1 MALFAVPRKGSHP
14 GAQSRDFSLFW
25 GRALLHQAPLR
36 YPVSSHSR
44 GGSQLGCW
52 DPALGCVWGG
62 ALLGGG
68 VVPRRPLR
76 AQRAVMDI
84 PKRIQQGRPS
94 SELMVSAA
102 LSLIHHHLGMAT
114 RALPPFLS
122 SRNSHGTLPPTLF
135 LACDD
140 SGLSLHF

>member
-68 VVPRRPLR
+68 VVPPETSPGSEGSDGRSEADPAGPGLPLSSWFPQRFPSFTITWEWPREPCLPSCLPEILMGPSRPL
-76 AQRAVMDI
+76 
-84 PKRIQQGRPS
+84 S
-94 SELMVSAA
+94 SWPVT
-102 LSLIHHHLGMAT
+102 IVG
-114 RALPPFLS
+114 
-122 SRNSHGTLPPTLF
+122 
-135 LACDD
+135 
-140 SGLSLHF
+140 